1 MTETMTEPKQVY
13 FDELVKGNILSFI
26 PTKENF
32 NLGTF
37 YNKIFFFDGETF
49 RISEEYYSIT
59 IMKIT
64 KCYLLPCRPT
74 ARHRP
79 FHITEEEEER

>member
-37 YNKIFFFDGETF
+37 YNKMFFFDGETF
-49 RISEEYYSIT
+49 RIKSI
-59 IMKIT
+59 
-64 KCYLLPCRPT
+64 LT
-74 ARHRP
+74 A
-79 FHITEEEEER
+79 